1 MKVFIPGN
9 PIQNGPISRQEYIQL
24 LEAVRAMARAM
35 DVQAQGGLSASWGPG
50 GLAIS
55 APSGSRSTPEG
66 TQATSSHP
74 FQVTTYT
81 SSGSVV
87 IGVAAGVVNN
97 ALQIAKTQLSYTSPM
112 YPAVAV
118 VFTINADGTVVPSS
132 ASLVTNKVPTD
143 PHVVISGSAV
153 TVYCFLAKVE
163 TVSGASTVQQWLTG
177 NFFVSPLGYQKQ
189 LWYA

>member
-1 MKVFIPGN
+1 MKFFIPDN
-9 PIQNGPISRQEYIQL
+9 PPPGPISRQAYIQL
-24 LEAVRAMARAM
+24 LDAVRAIARAM
-35 DVQAQGGLSASWGPG
+35 DVKTQGSLSASWGPG
-50 GLAIS
+50 GLAIASGPS
-55 APSGSRSTPEG
+55 AAKPKSVAE
-66 TQATSSHP
+66 AVHP

-132 ASLVTNKVPTD
+132 ASLVTNQDPSTD
-143 PHVVISGSAV
+143 PHIVISGSSV

>member
-35 DVQAQGGLSASWGPG
+35 DVQTQGGVSASWGPG

-55 APSGSRSTPEG
+55 SSTGSRSTQEAA
-66 TQATSSHP
+66 QYASHP
-74 FQVTTYT
+74 FKVTTYT

-132 ASLVTNKVPTD
+132 ASLVTNKDPSTD
-143 PHVVISGSAV
+143 PHIVISGSSV

-163 TVSGASTVQQWLTG
+163 TVSGASAVQQWLTG